1 MTAKEYLNALEKAL
15 SILPEEERENAMRYY
30 QDYFLD
36 AGTENEQQVIKELGD
51 PNVLAAEILR
61 DYGGMTT
68 TNVPKTRKTRR
79 GWPVWLV
86 VLIGICAVIGAP
98 IAGALGVG
106 GIVLVLGLIIGV
118 IALVFGGAVALAALP
133 LALLVGGAALI
144 VFAVLAIGK
153 GIATFVATL
162 GLGLTVLA
170 VGGLIALLVIKLVTG
185 LSTPIFSLIGT
196 VMDRFIDLVHRL
208 CRKLMEVLRR

>member
-1 MTAKEYLNALEKAL
+1 MTAKEYLRALEKAL

-36 AGTENEQQVIKELGD
+36 AGAENEQQVIKELGD

-68 TNVPKTRKTRR
+68 TNVPKTQKTRR

-98 IAGALGVG
+98 VVGALGVG
-106 GIVLVLGLIIGV
+106 GIVLIIGLIIGA

-133 LALLVGGAALI
+133 LALLVGGAALV

-185 LSTPIFSLIGT
+185 LSTPIFSLLAT
-196 VMDRFIDLVHRL
+196 VMNWFIDLVHRL
-208 CRKLMEVLRR
+208 CRKLKEALRR